1 MSCKPAKSL
10 KIKEFILEQKIFNFN
25 THAEWIL
32 PIVSNYLDT
41 ADLSKI
47 SRMTKY
53 VKKILDNSLIS
64 RKLYTSANFID
75 MPINKISYIHMLEWS
90 DDYKICNYILP
101 PNLIHLTFTYK
112 FNQPLPQCF
121 SKLINLTNLNIGG
134 MFNQQIL
141 PEILPPN
148 LTRLNIG
155 GNFNKKLLPNSLPP
169 NLIYFNLERSCD
181 ASKPKKFSVI
191 SPCRSSACNFC
202 TFLG

>member
-10 KIKEFILEQKIFNFN
+10 KIKEFILEQKSFNLFN

-41 ADLSKI
+41 IDLSKI

-101 PNLIHLTFTYK
+101 PNLIHLTFTYE

-121 SKLINLTNLNIGG
+121 SKLINLTNLNI
-134 MFNQQIL
+134 
-141 PEILPPN
+141 E
-148 LTRLNIG
+148 
-155 GNFNKKLLPNSLPP
+155 S
-169 NLIYFNLERSCD
+169 
-181 ASKPKKFSVI
+181 
-191 SPCRSSACNFC
+191 
-202 TFLG
+202 